1 MNDIK
6 NRIIFRKS
14 NEDETDKIIELI
26 KEFAIYID
34 RRDNTNIDI
43 NAIEK
48 AIFKDEKVSH
58 LFIEVDGDLAGYIV
72 YFNIFSTFKGRLGM
86 YLEDLYVRKEFRGL
100 GIGTKVFEYLKDI
113 ARENNYCRIEWNCL
127 NTNLPAM
134 EFYRNK
140 LEADDMNELT
150 FFTLDDWNK

>member
-1 MNDIK
+1 MSNIE

-43 NAIEK
+43 NAMEK

-58 LFIEVDGDLAGYIV
+58 LFIEVDGGLAGYIV
-72 YFNIFSTFKGRLGM
+72 YFNIFSTFKGKLGM

-100 GIGTKVFEYLKDI
+100 GIGTKAFEYLKDI

-127 NTNLPAM
+127 NTNLHAM

-140 LEADDMNELT
+140 LEAHDMNELT